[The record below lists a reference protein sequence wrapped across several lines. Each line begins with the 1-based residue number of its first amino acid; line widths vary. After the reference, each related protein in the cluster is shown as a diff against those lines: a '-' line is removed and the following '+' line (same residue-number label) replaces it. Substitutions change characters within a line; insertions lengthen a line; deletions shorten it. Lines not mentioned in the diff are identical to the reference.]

1 LLPIEGVFSVAG
13 RGTGVTGRIERGI
26 IRVGGEVEIV
36 GIKDTVQST
45 YTGVEID
52 RKLMPEGRAGKNV
65 GVLLRGIRREDIE
78 CGQVLAEPGSI
89 KAHTIFKS
97 VVYILSNEEGGPST
111 PFLTGYRPQLYFRT
125 ADIAG
130 AVELPE
136 GVEMVMPGDNIQMT
150 VTLINPIAMHNG
162 LRFAI
167 REDQHT
173 VGVGVVAKV
182 IA

>member
-1 LLPIEGVFSVAG
+1 VFSVAG
-13 RGTGVTGRIERGI
+13 RGTVVTGRIERGI

-36 GIKDTVQST
+36 GIKDTVKST
-45 YTGVEID
+45 CTGVEMY
-52 RKLMPEGRAGKNV
+52 RKMMDEGRAGEKV

-78 CGQVLAEPGSI
+78 RGQVLAESGSI

-97 VVYILSNEEGGPST
+97 VVYILSKEEGGRST
-111 PFLTGYRPQLYFRT
+111 PFLKGYRPQFYFRT
-125 ADIAG
+125 TDITG
-130 AVELPE
+130 TIELPE

-150 VTLINPIAMHNG
+150 VTLINPIAMYDG

-173 VGVGVVAKV
+173 VGVGVVTKV